1 MSEPRAP
8 AGEYARVLDQVLD
21 DASPHRA
28 LRPVRVPTAA
38 AEVADRLVTAI
49 ALGEYLPGE
58 RLPSE
63 RDLAALLGVSR
74 STIREASGRLLAA
87 GLVDVRRGRQGGIY
101 VRERWTAESAEAVRR
116 TLLPRWDEME
126 QLFDLRCLVEGMVA
140 RTAAQRRGAE
150 DIARMRAALD
160 RLASAG
166 TPYQEHAADI
176 TFHQTVVAA
185 THNPQIAGLSHELLT
200 KVSLGLPI
208 EPFDSDPEVCAR
220 ALREHTQMCEA
231 IEAGDADRA
240 GSLAQGHFTITN
252 EAVRDALFRASPQDL

>member
-1 MSEPRAP
+1 MSLSGP

-63 RDLAALLGVSR
+63 RDLAALLGVGR

-101 VRERWTAESAEAVRR
+101 VRQRWTADSAEAGRR
-116 TLLPRWDEME
+116 RLPR
-126 QLFDLRCLVEGMVA
+126 RVA
-140 RTAAQRRGAE
+140 RPGPFHHHERGGPGRAVPRLTARSVTAPRQRPLADRSRVSGRRAAHRRLRGA
-150 DIARMRAALD
+150 RHR
-160 RLASAG
+160 
-166 TPYQEHAADI
+166 
-176 TFHQTVVAA
+176 
-185 THNPQIAGLSHELLT
+185 
-200 KVSLGLPI
+200 
-208 EPFDSDPEVCAR
+208 
-220 ALREHTQMCEA
+220 
-231 IEAGDADRA
+231 
-240 GSLAQGHFTITN
+240 
-252 EAVRDALFRASPQDL
+252 